1 MTTLSPQFKTQT
13 LDLELKKGESAQ
25 FSVAVTNYD
34 LDLRGCLIFAEI
46 RRLSPGYNIIPNI
59 TGIVASGS
67 NVIQYRYYPSID
79 NKAILLNSLPIRPG
93 DLITLEGSGI
103 TGSKVV
109 AVTDFQIIVSNSA
122 TRAIGEGRLLV
133 RSLSLASF
141 TAIPYLPNITVYGS
155 VSITSPATSSSVTVS
170 NVTRTIPS
178 GTTLIFNDN
187 GTIDPV
193 VLTTKLVPGS
203 TVAYIAPISFS
214 IASGSFAIVGA
225 TTVITTNSANIGAT
239 GISINT
245 LSVPIP
251 SGTLLNFGTRT
262 VDGWQYVGSA
272 KTSTAAL
279 AGANSLTVAAL
290 TTAIPGSAIAWFG
303 THAFNS
309 FYLAID
315 PADTQFLE
323 SGEYT
328 YDVVCRQSDGY
339 TIRLIQGSCI
349 FTDHCSDGV

>member
-25 FSVAVTNYD
+25 FSVAVTDYD

-46 RRLSPGYNIIPNI
+46 RRLFPGYNIIPNI
-59 TGIVASGS
+59 TGIVASSS
-67 NVIQYRYYPSID
+67 NTIQYRYYPSID

-103 TGSKVV
+103 TGSKVI
-109 AVTDFQIIVSNSA
+109 AVTDSQIIVTNTA

-141 TAIPYLPNITVYGS
+141 TAIPHLPNITVYGS
-155 VSITSPATSSSVTVS
+155 VSTTSNTTSSSMTVL

-178 GTTLIFNDN
+178 GTTLIFNN
-187 GTIDPV
+187 AIDPI
-193 VLTTKLVPGS
+193 VLTASLVPGS

-272 KTSTAAL
+272 RTSAAAL
-279 AGANSLTVAAL
+279 AGVNSLTVAAL
-290 TTAIPGSAIAWFG
+290 TAAIPGSAIAWFG

>member
-25 FSVAVTNYD
+25 FSVAVTDYD

-46 RRLSPGYNIIPNI
+46 RRLLPGYNIIPNI

-67 NVIQYRYYPSID
+67 NTIQYRYYPSMD

-109 AVTDFQIIVSNSA
+109 AVTDSQIIVSNSA

-141 TAIPYLPNITVYGS
+141 TAIPHLPNITVYGS
-155 VSITSPATSSSVTVS
+155 TTGGNTTSSSITVS
-170 NVTRTIPS
+170 DVTRTIAS
-178 GTTLIFNDN
+178 GTTLIFNDS

-193 VLTTKLVPGS
+193 VLTARLLPGS
-203 TVAYIAPISFS
+203 TVAYVAPISFS

-225 TTVITTNSANIGAT
+225 TTVITTNGANVGAT

-251 SGTLLNFGTRT
+251 SGTVLNFGTRT

-272 KTSTAAL
+272 RTSAAAL
-279 AGANSLTVAAL
+279 AGVNSLTVAAL
-290 TTAIPGSAIAWFG
+290 TAAIPGSAIAWFG

-315 PADTQFLE
+315 PIDTQFLE

-328 YDVVCRQSDGY
+328 YDVVCRQPDGY
-339 TIRLIQGSCI
+339 TIRLIQGSCK

>member
-1 MTTLSPQFKTQT
+1 MTTTLAPQFQTQS

-25 FSVAVTNYD
+25 FSVAVTDYN

-46 RRLSPGYNIIPNI
+46 RRSVPGHKLINDF
-59 TGIVASGS
+59 TGVAAIGS
-67 NVIQYRYYPSID
+67 STIQIKRYPYTD
-79 NKAILLNSLPIRPG
+79 DKAQILRSLPARPG

-103 TGSKVV
+103 TGSKVL
-109 AVTDFQIIVSNSA
+109 AVTDSQIIVSNSA

-141 TAIPYLPNITVYGS
+141 TAIPHLPNITVYGS
-155 VSITSPATSSSVTVS
+155 VSTTSPATASSMAVS

-178 GTTLIFNDN
+178 GTTLIFNN
-187 GTIDPV
+187 AIDPI
-193 VLTTKLVPGS
+193 VLTASLVPGS

-272 KTSTAAL
+272 RTSAAAL
-279 AGANSLTVAAL
+279 AGVNSLTVAAL
-290 TTAIPGSAIAWFG
+290 TAAIPGSAIAWFG

>member
-25 FSVAVTNYD
+25 FSVAVTDYD

-46 RRLSPGYNIIPNI
+46 RRLFPGYNIIPNI
-59 TGIVASGS
+59 TGIVASSS
-67 NVIQYRYYPSID
+67 NTIQYRYYPSID

-103 TGSKVV
+103 TGSKVI
-109 AVTDFQIIVSNSA
+109 AVTDSQIIVTNTA

-155 VSITSPATSSSVTVS
+155 VSTTSNTTSSSMTVL

-178 GTTLIFNDN
+178 GTTLIFNN
-187 GTIDPV
+187 AIDPI
-193 VLTTKLVPGS
+193 VLTASLVPGS

-272 KTSTAAL
+272 RTSAAAL
-279 AGANSLTVAAL
+279 AGVNSLTVAAL
-290 TTAIPGSAIAWFG
+290 TAAIPGSAIAWFG